1 MNLPTLQGRLRS
13 RPDRPQLL
21 FGYRDGVT
29 GFRFDE
35 GRQPPEFDVSIVD
48 SDGTTSVGPVPPRA
62 ARTPTG
68 NGRRFGIL
76 LGVVVMFAF
85 GVTVG
90 RSTIHV
96 APGAALAAAVPPTSL
111 GPTPPL
117 DVTSSPARAEQS
129 TGAGNT
135 APAGTSVPPGREPGS
150 PFAAAISGFAEVQ
163 SLAMAG
169 DQLLALTPGNL
180 IRISRNSDG
189 SLNSSVS
196 SVGLPFGD
204 PDYAQWEL
212 ISDGNTVWA
221 AAPALTARMYRVY
234 MPTLELTQL
243 YPPLHPTID
252 LTAMGG
258 ALYQNTRAGV
268 FEITTTTDPKSQLL
282 VAPEGQAIAADLGR
296 NHILVLNDGER
307 GGTSVVRVYA
317 PPKKGPIETSALL
330 PFIAHS
336 VVVAGGEIWVTGTAS
351 DVYPRPVLAQLDPAT
366 LKVSGYSELQ
376 RSLTSTP
383 VVVAAGEDLWVRSK
397 DTGDQLWCVDAHT
410 GDIAQHWSALPGTVA
425 AQPGQVYVADRDY
438 IGELALG
445 GSCTG

>member
-1 MNLPTLQGRLRS
+1 M
-13 RPDRPQLL
+13 
-21 FGYRDGVT
+21 
-29 GFRFDE
+29 
-35 GRQPPEFDVSIVD
+35 
-48 SDGTTSVGPVPPRA
+48 
-62 ARTPTG
+62 
-68 NGRRFGIL
+68 
-76 LGVVVMFAF
+76 
-85 GVTVG
+85 
-90 RSTIHV
+90 
-96 APGAALAAAVPPTSL
+96 
-111 GPTPPL
+111 
-117 DVTSSPARAEQS
+117 
-129 TGAGNT
+129 
-135 APAGTSVPPGREPGS
+135 
-150 PFAAAISGFAEVQ
+150 SGFAEVQ

-189 SLNSSVS
+189 SLNSFVS
-196 SVGLPFGD
+196 PVGLPFGD
-204 PDYAQWEL
+204 PDYARWEL

-221 AAPALTARMYRVY
+221 AAPAVTARMYRVY
-234 MPTLELTQL
+234 MPTLKLTQL
-243 YPPLHPTID
+243 FPPPHPTID

-258 ALYQNTRAGV
+258 ALYQDTRAGV

-296 NHILVLNDGER
+296 NHILVLDDGER
-307 GGTSVVRVYA
+307 GGTSLVRVYS

-425 AQPGQVYVADRDY
+425 AEPGQVYVADRDY
-438 IGELALG
+438 IGALALR